1 MDFRFGVVLSNYPPL
16 LEGVLLTLWAAAVA
30 LTIGVALGAL
40 GCAVRLSGRP
50 LLDRVVRG
58 YVLFFR
64 TTPEMVLIFW
74 GYFCVPYLFQL
85 KVSGFWTGSIVLG
98 LVAAAYFTE
107 IFRAGV
113 QAVPRGQIEGTLA
126 LGLRRY
132 PRWRFVILP
141 QALRLMVPPLVNYFT
156 ELLKN
161 TTLLSSIGVA
171 ELALQAY
178 LLGGQTYRYVE
189 FLSAIALVYF
199 AIIFPLSMASR
210 RLERRAG
217 SH

>member
-1 MDFRFGVVLSNYPPL
+1 MDFRLQVVLSNYPPL
-16 LEGVLLTLWAAAVA
+16 LEGVVLTLWAAAVA
-30 LTIGVALGAL
+30 LTLGVVLGAL

-50 LLDRVVRG
+50 LFDRIARG

-74 GYFCVPYLFQL
+74 GYFCVPYLFKL

-113 QAVPRGQIEGTLA
+113 QAVPRGQVEASLA
-126 LGLRRY
+126 LGLGRY

-141 QALRLMVPPLVNYFT
+141 QALRLMVPPIVNYLT

>member
-1 MDFRFGVVLSNYPPL
+1 MDFRLQVVLSNYPPL
-16 LEGVLLTLWAAAVA
+16 LEGVVLTLWAAAVA
-30 LTIGVALGAL
+30 LTIGVVLGAL

-50 LLDRVVRG
+50 LADRIARG

-74 GYFCVPYLFQL
+74 GYFCVPYLFKL

-113 QAVPRGQIEGTLA
+113 QAVPRGQVEASLA
-126 LGLRRY
+126 LGLGRY

-141 QALRLMVPPLVNYFT
+141 QALRLMVPPIVNYLT

>member
-50 LLDRVVRG
+50 YLDRVARG

-74 GYFCVPYLFQL
+74 GYFCVPYLFNL

>member
-1 MDFRFGVVLSNYPPL
+1 MDFRLQVVLSNYPPL
-16 LEGVLLTLWAAAVA
+16 LEGVVLTLWAAAVA
-30 LTIGVALGAL
+30 LTIGVVLGAL

-50 LLDRVVRG
+50 LFDRIARG

-74 GYFCVPYLFQL
+74 GYFCVPYLFKL

-113 QAVPRGQIEGTLA
+113 QAVPRGQVEASLA
-126 LGLRRY
+126 LGLGRY

-141 QALRLMVPPLVNYFT
+141 QALRLMVPPIVNYLT

>member
-1 MDFRFGVVLSNYPPL
+1 MDLRPSVVLGNYPL
-16 LEGVLLTLWAAAVA
+16 LIDGVIMTLWAAAVA
-30 LTIGVALGAL
+30 LSIGVVFGAA
-40 GCAVRLSGRP
+40 GCAVRLSARP
-50 LLDRVVRG
+50 AFDRAVRG

-74 GYFCVPYLFQL
+74 GYFCIPFLFKL
-85 KVSGFWTGSIVLG
+85 KVSGFWTGSVVLG
-98 LVAAAYFTE
+98 LVAAAYLTE

-113 QAVPRGQIEGTLA
+113 QAVPRGQVEAAHA
-126 LGLRRY
+126 LGVPAY
-132 PRWRFVILP
+132 SRWRFVILP

-178 LLGGQTYRYVE
+178 LLGGRTYRYLE
-189 FLSAIALVYF
+189 FLSVIALVYF

-210 RLERRAG
+210 RLEQRAG